1 MTSIADNFRYTCKHG
16 KFVGK
21 KTLKAEW
28 LEPLMKD
35 MHFGGQTRRG

>member
-1 MTSIADNFRYTCKHG
+1 MTSIADKFRYTCKHG

-35 MHFGGQTRRG
+35 MHFGVQTRRG